1 MYCSSCGAESTPG
14 LNYCNRCGAGL
25 NTQTLATRE
34 QGYSGSLTKPILLI
48 GGSVMFISLCGFAI
62 LTEAATKMAR
72 NGFSQDPVM
81 LMLLMG
87 MITILVVDIMLI
99 RQLSRFVT
107 AALQPGRVTGNSP
120 RQAKE
125 MATPKQTNRQLGAR
139 PEPIQSVTE
148 NTTRTF
154 ETVYRES
161 NR

>member
-14 LNYCNRCGAGL
+14 LNYCNRCGTGL
-25 NTQTLATRE
+25 NTQTLPTRQE
-34 QGYSGSLTKPILLI
+34 AYCGSLTKPILIL
-48 GGSVMFISLCGFAI
+48 GGTVTFLSLCGFGI
-62 LTEAATKMAR
+62 LTDAAAKMAR

-87 MITILVVDIMLI
+87 MVTILIVDIMLLK
-99 RQLSRFVT
+99 QLSRFVS
-107 AALQPGRVTGNSP
+107 AALQPGTGSA

-125 MATPKQTNRQLGAR
+125 MSPPKQTSRQLNSR
-139 PEPIQSVTE
+139 PEPIPSVTE

-154 ETVYRES
+154 EPIYRES

>member
-34 QGYSGSLTKPILLI
+34 QGYSGSLTKPILIL
-48 GGSVMFISLCGFAI
+48 GGSVMFMSLCGFAI
-62 LTEAATKMAR
+62 LTEAATKMAQ

-81 LMLLMG
+81 LMLMMG
-87 MITILVVDIMLI
+87 MVTILVVDILLI
-99 RQLSRFVT
+99 RQLSRFVS
-107 AALQPGRVTGNSP
+107 AALQPGTGNSP

-125 MATPKQTNRQLGAR
+125 MAPPKQTNRQLGAR
-139 PEPIQSVTE
+139 PEPIPSVTE

-154 ETVYRES
+154 EPVYRES